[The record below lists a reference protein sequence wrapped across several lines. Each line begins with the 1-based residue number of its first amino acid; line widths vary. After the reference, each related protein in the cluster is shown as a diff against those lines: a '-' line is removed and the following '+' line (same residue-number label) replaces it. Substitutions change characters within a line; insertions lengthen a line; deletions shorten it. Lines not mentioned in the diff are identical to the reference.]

1 MILNLNTKS
10 LKLFENQAIM
20 ELTNKEDARILGV
33 KKKNQI
39 LYFFLNLITLIA
51 SGSIFVFYLIAADG
65 NNVAT
70 FFISGTIL
78 ILSLIVFATI
88 TQVIQDKAER
98 FEKARETFSDEEIK
112 PIMQKIMTEKY
123 LPSNDI
129 ALFAM
134 LYHNNRLRE
143 EQKEKLDSFLAN
155 KNKKIENYLY
165 SLEYREL
172 KFLTEPYRKEIKA
185 QLDNLFKSYFIEK
198 EKLKKDEEMLRE
210 LAELNKRDAE
220 YQFQQDCKK
229 FFYSNLSKNVAAA
242 R

>member
-1 MILNLNTKS
+1 
-10 LKLFENQAIM
+10 M

-98 FEKARETFSDEEIK
+98 FEKARETFYDEEIK

-134 LYHNNRLRE
+134 LYHNNRLRK
-143 EQKEKLDSFLAN
+143 EQKEKLDSFLKN

-172 KFLTEPYRKEIKA
+172 KFLTEPYRKEIKT
-185 QLDNLFKSYFIEK
+185 QLDNLFESYFIEK

>member
-1 MILNLNTKS
+1 
-10 LKLFENQAIM
+10 M
-20 ELTNKEDARILGV
+20 ELTNKEDARVLGV
-33 KKKNQI
+33 KTKNQI
-39 LYFFLNLITLIA
+39 LYFFLNLFNLIA
-51 SGSIFVFYLIAADG
+51 SGFIFVFYLIAADG
-65 NNVAT
+65 NSTAT
-70 FFISGTIL
+70 YFISLL
-78 ILSLIVFATI
+78 ILLISLILFACI
-88 TQVIQDKAER
+88 SQVIQDKVER
-98 FEKARETFSDEEIK
+98 FEKAREEFSDEEIK

-185 QLDNLFKSYFIEK
+185 QLDNLFKSYF
-198 EKLKKDEEMLRE
+198 
-210 LAELNKRDAE
+210 
-220 YQFQQDCKK
+220 
-229 FFYSNLSKNVAAA
+229 
-242 R
+242 